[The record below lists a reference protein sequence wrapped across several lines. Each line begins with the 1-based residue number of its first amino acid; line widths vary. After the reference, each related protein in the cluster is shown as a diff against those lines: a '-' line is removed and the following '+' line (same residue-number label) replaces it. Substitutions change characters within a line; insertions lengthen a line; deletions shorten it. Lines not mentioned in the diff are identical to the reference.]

1 MLTTEQMEKLIEI
14 IQKLKTD
21 QYAAITVLNNANP
34 LKKVVR
40 EFTGAMLI
48 EKYGS
53 IENFFEQ
60 VNKDGIKDITILV
73 RRKNG
78 GTYKADPKYNPINI
92 SFEPKAEVQTVSNQ
106 NNNAMQPQNWLTG
119 GLNQADAIYKMM
131 DHTRLVTECESMK
144 AKNEILEKDNKE
156 LREKVLRSEITGT
169 NSAANTELI
178 KTLAPLMM
186 PFVNKLVAAPDVAAL
201 NQPNISPVKQNF
213 ITAMQNVPDENIDF
227 LMSIMAHFGNENYVK
242 ELDQLISKYNGGS

>member
-1 MLTTEQMEKLIEI
+1 MEKLIEI

-48 EKYGS
+48 EKFGS

-78 GTYKADPKYNPINI
+78 GTYKADPKYSPINI
-92 SFEPKAEVQTVSNQ
+92 SFEPKAEAQTVANQ
-106 NNNAMQPQNWLTG
+106 NNNNTMQSQNWLTG
-119 GLNQADAIYKMM
+119 GLNQADAIYKFM
-131 DHTRLVTECESMK
+131 DHGRLVTECEGLK

-156 LREKVLRSEITGT
+156 LREKVLRNEITGS

-186 PFVNKLVAAPDVAAL
+186 PFVNKLVAVPDVAPGL
-201 NQPNISPVKQNF
+201 NQPNISQVKQNF
-213 ITAMQNVPDENIDF
+213 ITAVQSMPDDNVDF
-227 LMSIMAHFGNENYVK
+227 LISIMAHFGNDNYVK
-242 ELDQLISKYNGGS
+242 ELDQLISKYNGGN